1 MSQVTFTMS
10 SSLVIALAVGLPL
23 LFWVAFYFFME
34 YIAPKHSD
42 LAEIYNVKRRHL
54 EGYNAW
60 EKRCVAA
67 AKVCSCV
74 SDAFFEESRKLGT
87 QKFIGTMEI
96 TCSLPKGHPV
106 AVAYVAAQYPDG
118 PPYEALCEAIGVKP
132 LHEAPKLRVVK

>member
-10 SSLVIALAVGLPL
+10 SSLVTALAVGLPL

-34 YIAPKHSD
+34 YIAPKHSG

-60 EKRCVAA
+60 EERCVAA
-67 AKVCSCV
+67 AEVRSRV
-74 SDAFFEESRKLGT
+74 SNAFFEESRKLGT
-87 QKFIGTMEI
+87 QRSTGARGMSF
-96 TCSLPKGHPV
+96 SLPKGHPV

-118 PPYEALCEAIGVKP
+118 LPYEALCEAIGVKP
-132 LHEAPKLRVVK
+132 LHEAPSCEM